1 MTRQRKIDCH
11 THIVNQKIFDAYCQA
26 PGTGDYAMVMEFLPH
41 FATQEM
47 PDDSW
52 DLCDGN
58 EKLFLCPSVD
68 IHADI
73 PRQLDAIARKMA
85 QRPGCRV
92 VGLKIFL
99 SYQTGRADDERMMP
113 IYDFAAANGLS
124 VTFHTGYPSY
134 HLPYENDMEGSKVK
148 YVANVARRYPSV
160 NFIVAHMGDP
170 YYDESIQS
178 MHGLPNMFT
187 DFCGAFEPGTEVAA
201 DEEGTIE
208 KFAHAIHQYPDT
220 WKQIIYGTDFCPPIW
235 LFEIDKYD
243 YTIRKIFTEDR
254 FEDIYWN
261 NPLRAFPKAAAFLKG
276 ASSC

>member
-1 MTRQRKIDCH
+1 MDKQRKLDCH
-11 THIVNQKIFDAYCQA
+11 THIVNRKIYDQYFST
-26 PGTGDYAMVMEFLPH
+26 PGGGNYALVMEFLPH
-41 FATQEM
+41 FATEEM
-47 PDDSW
+47 PDHSW

-58 EKLFLCPSVD
+58 EKLFLCPSID
-68 IHADI
+68 IHKDI
-73 PRQLDAIARKMA
+73 PAQLDAIEKKMQ
-85 QRPGCRV
+85 QRPSCRV

-99 SYQTGRADDERMMP
+99 SYQTGRADDERMLP
-113 IYDFAAANGLS
+113 IYDFAKAHGLS

-148 YVANVARRYPSV
+148 YVSNVARIYPDV

-170 YYDESIQS
+170 YYDESIQA

-208 KFAHAIHQYPDT
+208 KFAHAIHQYPDSF
-220 WKQIIYGTDFCPPIW
+220 QQVIYGTDFCPPIL

-243 YTIRKIFTEDR
+243 YTIRKIFTEDQ

-261 NPLRAFPKAAAFLKG
+261 NPLRAFPKVAEYLNLKG
-276 ASSC
+276 

>member
-1 MTRQRKIDCH
+1 MYKNRKLDCH
-11 THIVNQKIFDAYCQA
+11 THIVNQEIYDKYISL
-26 PGTGDYAMVMEFLPH
+26 PGTGDYAMVMEFLPYM
-41 FATQEM
+41 ATEEM
-47 PDDSW
+47 PDHSW

-68 IHADI
+68 IHQDI
-73 PRQLDAIARKMA
+73 PAQLDAIEAKMQ

-92 VGLKIFL
+92 VGLKVFL
-99 SYQTGRADDERMMP
+99 AYQTGKADDEAMMP
-113 IYDFAAANGLS
+113 IYEFASRHGLS

-148 YVANVARRYPSV
+148 YVANVARKYPDV

-170 YYDESIQS
+170 YYDESIQA
-178 MHGLPNMFT
+178 MHGLRNIFT

-208 KFAHAIHQYPDT
+208 KFAHAINQYPDT
-220 WKQIIYGTDFCPPIW
+220 WKQILYGTDFCPPIL

-243 YTIRKIFTEDR
+243 YTIRKIFAEDK

-261 NPLRAFPKAAAFLKG
+261 NVLRAFPKAAKYINMKG
-276 ASSC
+276 